1 MNKERREQLIEV
13 SELLS
18 EAMSRLEEIREE
30 EQEAYENLP
39 EGLQYGANG
48 NSMLDAIEMMN
59 SWEFRVNDIITV
71 IEEYSRGKRTIDQ
84 ANLTEYK
91 REEPSPLAQF
101 CPDSNHSITINPY
114 KEKSLVVRGNTRDIK
129 EKLKKFGAI
138 FNRRLEGGAGWIIPK
153 SQENEFRNEFAKFI

>member
-39 EGLQYGANG
+39 EGLQYSANG

-59 SWEFRVNDIITV
+59 SWESRVNDIITV
-71 IEEYSRGKRTIDQ
+71 IEEYSLGKRTTEQ

-91 REEPSPLAQF
+91 REEPSPLAQY
-101 CPDSNHSITINPY
+101 CHDSNHSITINPY

-129 EKLKKFGAI
+129 EKLKKFGAK
-138 FNRRLEGGAGWIIPK
+138 FNSRLEGGAGWIIPK
-153 SQENEFRNEFAKFI
+153 SQENQFRNEFAKFI